1 MFFALIFIRVI
12 CEEGEEM
19 MNTFKGAIMSALLVL
34 SAIFLFVSCATPP
47 ERIEESE
54 YVWPLP
60 PEKPRVRYVKSLW
73 GEEDVRK
80 SAPSDFIVGKD
91 PSTDLFKPYGLA
103 TDYSGRI
110 FVTDTVRRVV
120 FVFDEL
126 MGDLKFLGLH
136 DLPLGVPADVVVDQ
150 KERVFVSDAG
160 RDRIVVFD
168 LDDRILN
175 QFGQGVLDNPAGMAI
190 DEGRQRLYVVSTHTH
205 SVEVFSLEGKHLFRF
220 GGHGA
225 GPGQFNY
232 PMDIAVG
239 PTGDLYVVDSA
250 NFRVQIF
257 TSEGDYVREFGT
269 LGTGPGQFSRPKG
282 IAVDQ
287 AGRIFVT
294 DASFNNFQIFNDM
307 GQLLLF
313 VGTGG
318 VTGPGE
324 FSLPADI
331 EVDGQG
337 RIYVAD
343 QLNRRVQVFEMIRD
357 K

>member
-1 MFFALIFIRVI
+1 MFKR
-12 CEEGEEM
+12 
-19 MNTFKGAIMSALLVL
+19 AIIAAGVSLCLA
-34 SAIFLFVSCATPP
+34 FLFASCATPP
-47 ERIEESE
+47 EKIEERE

-60 PEKPRVRYVKSLW
+60 PEKPRVRYIKSLW
-73 GEEDVRK
+73 GEEDVMK

-103 TDYSGRI
+103 TDHSGRLY
-110 FVTDTVRRVV
+110 VTDTVRRVV

-126 MGDLKFLGLH
+126 MGDLRFLGLREM
-136 DLPLGVPADVVVDQ
+136 PLGVPADVVVDQ
-150 KERVFVSDAG
+150 RERVYISDAG

-168 LDDRILN
+168 QDDRILN
-175 QFGQGVLDNPAGMAI
+175 QFGQGILDNPAGMAV

-205 SVEVFSLEGKHLFRF
+205 TVEVFSLDGKHLFRF
-220 GGHGA
+220 GGHGNS
-225 GPGQFNY
+225 PGKFNY
-232 PMDIAVG
+232 PMDIAIG

-250 NFRVQIF
+250 NFRVQVF
-257 TSEGDYVREFGT
+257 TSEGDFVREFGS

-282 IAVDQ
+282 IAVDM

-307 GQLLLF
+307 GRLLLF

-331 EVDGQG
+331 EVDDQG

-343 QLNRRVQVFEMIRD
+343 QLNKRVQVFEMIRD
-357 K
+357 

>member
-1 MFFALIFIRVI
+1 MFKR
-12 CEEGEEM
+12 
-19 MNTFKGAIMSALLVL
+19 AIILAGVYLCLV
-34 SAIFLFVSCATPP
+34 FLFASCATPP
-47 ERIEESE
+47 EKIEERE

-60 PEKPRVRYVKSLW
+60 PEKPRVRYIKSLW
-73 GEEDVRK
+73 GEEDVMK

-91 PSTDLFKPYGLA
+91 PSTDLFKPYGIGV
-103 TDYSGRI
+103 DDQGRI
-110 FVTDTVRRVV
+110 YVTDTIRRVV

-126 MGDLKFLGLH
+126 MGSLKYIGLH
-136 DLPLGVPADVVVDQ
+136 DMPLGIPADVAIDFMGNVY
-150 KERVFVSDAG
+150 VSDAG
-160 RDRIVVFD
+160 RDQVYVFD
-168 LDDRILN
+168 TNDRLVN
-175 QFGQGVLDNPAGMAI
+175 QFGKGILDNPSGIAV
-190 DEGRQRLYVVSTHTH
+190 DNGRRRVYVVSTKSHK
-205 SVEVFSLEGKHLFRF
+205 VEVFSFSGKHLFSIGSW
-220 GGHGA
+220 GG

-232 PMDIAVG
+232 PMDIAIG

-250 NFRVQIF
+250 NFRVQVF
-257 TSEGDYVREFGT
+257 TSEGDFVREFGS

-282 IAVDQ
+282 IAVDM

-307 GQLLLF
+307 GRLLLF

-331 EVDGQG
+331 EVDDQG

-343 QLNRRVQVFEMIRD
+343 QLNKRVQVFEMIRD
-357 K
+357 